1 LAQNLIFYYQNNSEM
16 YLKNISILSLSVILI
31 LSSCSGKKEEEKTVY
46 ENTKFKEKDQNTVQM
61 SDKQLQSIGL
71 TTTTVQEKTMQKL
84 VRLNGKV
91 EIEPSHISS
100 ISSIMGGHIKSI
112 NVINGSHFSKGQVL
126 AVVEDP
132 QFIQLQ
138 QDYLV
143 TKAQLEFAR
152 LNLSRQKDLNITKAT
167 SDKNLQ
173 TAQADYS
180 TLNATLKGLEE
191 KLRIIGINAKGL
203 NSSNIS
209 SRINVYA
216 PFSGFVSKILVNNG
230 QYINP
235 SDTLFEL
242 INPSGLLLE
251 LKVFENDVNDV
262 KIGQEILVYNNQN
275 PDKKSTAKIVSIVP
289 SIENGGSSIAVAK
302 LSSPNPEFIKGMYI
316 NAEVTINS
324 RFTIGLLNE
333 SVVSFESKNYVFEDL
348 GNKKYKMIP
357 VNVGISDDQFT
368 EILKADNLKDKKIV
382 QKGAYSLLMAL
393 KNKAE

>member
-1 LAQNLIFYYQNNSEM
+1 M

-91 EIEPSHISS
+91 EIAPSHISS

-143 TKAQLEFAR
+143 TKAQLESAR

-167 SDKNLQ
+167 SDKILQ

-203 NSSNIS
+203 NSSNIR

-242 INPSGLLLE
+242 INPAGLLLE

-302 LSSPNPEFIKGMYI
+302 LSTSNPEFIKGMYI

-324 RFTIGLLNE
+324 RFTIGLPNE
-333 SVVSFESKNYVFEDL
+333 SVVSFESKNYFFEDL
-348 GNKKYKMIP
+348 GNKKYKLIP

-368 EILKADNLKDKKIV
+368 EILKTDNLKDKKIV
-382 QKGAYSLLMAL
+382 RKGAYGLLMAM

>member
-1 LAQNLIFYYQNNSEM
+1 M
-16 YLKNISILSLSVILI
+16 YLKNISIFSLSAILA

-46 ENTKFKEKDQNTVQM
+46 ENTKFKEKDQNTVQL
-61 SDKQLQSIGL
+61 SDKQLQSVGL
-71 TTTTVQEKTMQKL
+71 TMTTVQEKTMQKL
-84 VRLNGKV
+84 IRLNGKV
-91 EIEPSHISS
+91 EIAPSHISS

-143 TKAQLEFAR
+143 TKAQLESAR
-152 LNLSRQKDLNITKAT
+152 LNLTRQKDLNITKAT
-167 SDKNLQ
+167 SDKTLQ

-180 TLNATLKGLEE
+180 TLNATLRGLEE
-191 KLRIIGINAKGL
+191 KLRIIGITAKGL
-203 NSSNIS
+203 NSSNIRS
-209 SRINVYA
+209 KINVYA

-242 INPSGLLLE
+242 INPAGLLLE

-262 KIGQEILVYNNQN
+262 KIGQEILVYNNQS
-275 PDKKSTAKIVSIVP
+275 PEKKSSAKIVSLVP

-302 LSSPNPEFIKGMYI
+302 LSSPNPEFIRGMYI
-316 NAEVTINS
+316 NGEVSINS
-324 RFTIGLLNE
+324 RFTIGLSNE
-333 SVVSFESKNYVFEDL
+333 SVVSFENKNYIFEDS
-348 GNKKYKMIP
+348 GNKKYQMIP
-357 VNVGISDDQFT
+357 VNTGISDGQFT
-368 EILKADNLKDKKIV
+368 EILKADHLKDKKIV
-382 QKGAYSLLMAL
+382 QKGAYSLLMLL
-393 KNKAE
+393 KNKAD

>member
-1 LAQNLIFYYQNNSEM
+1 MSF
-16 YLKNISILSLSVILI
+16 KNISIYSLSLALI

-46 ENTKFKEKDQNTVQM
+46 ENTKFKEKDQNTVQLTDQQIK
-61 SDKQLQSIGL
+61 SVGL
-71 TTTTVQEKTMQKL
+71 TTTVLENKTMEKL
-84 VRLNGKV
+84 VRLNGTV
-91 EIEPSHISS
+91 DIAPSHISS
-100 ISSIMGGHIKSI
+100 VSSIMGGHIKSI
-112 NVINGSHFSKGQVL
+112 NVINGSRFSKGQVL

-143 TKAQLEFAR
+143 TKAQMESAR
-152 LNLSRQKDLNITKAT
+152 LNLNRQKDLNTSKAS
-167 SDKNLQ
+167 SDKTLQ

-191 KLRIIGINAKGL
+191 KLRIIGIDAKGL
-203 NSSNIS
+203 SSSNIK

-242 INPSGLLLE
+242 INPTGLLLE
-251 LKVFENDVNDV
+251 LKVFENDINDV

-275 PDKKSTAKIVSIVP
+275 PEKKSKAKIISLVP
-289 SIENGGSSIAVAK
+289 NIENGGSSDVIAK
-302 LSSPNPEFIKGMYI
+302 LSASNPDFIKGMYI
-316 NAEVTINS
+316 NGEVSVNS
-324 RFTIGLLNE
+324 RYTLGLPSE
-333 SVVSFESKNYVFEDL
+333 AVVSFENKNYIFEDL
-348 GNKKYKMIP
+348 GNKKYKIIP
-357 VNVGISDDQFT
+357 VNTGIYDDKFT
-368 EILKADNLKDKKIV
+368 EILKADYLKDKKIV
-382 QKGAYSLLMAL
+382 HKGAYSLLMLL

>member
-1 LAQNLIFYYQNNSEM
+1 MS
-16 YLKNISILSLSVILI
+16 LKNISIYSLGLVLI

-46 ENTKFKEKDQNTVQM
+46 ENTKFKEKGQNTVQL
-61 SDKQLQSIGL
+61 SEQQIKSVGL
-71 TTTTVQEKTMQKL
+71 TTTVLENKTMEKL
-84 VRLNGKV
+84 VRLNGTV
-91 EIEPSHISS
+91 DIAPSHISS
-100 ISSIMGGHIKSI
+100 VSSIMGGHIKSI
-112 NVINGSHFSKGQVL
+112 NVINGSRFSKGQVL

-143 TKAQLEFAR
+143 TKAQLESAR
-152 LNLSRQKDLNITKAT
+152 LNLNRQKDLNTSKAS
-167 SDKNLQ
+167 SDKTLQ
-173 TAQADYS
+173 ATQADYS

-203 NSSNIS
+203 NSSNIR

-242 INPSGLLLE
+242 INPTGLLLE
-251 LKVFENDVNDV
+251 LKVFENDINDV

-275 PDKKSTAKIVSIVP
+275 PEKKSKAKIISLVP
-289 SIENGGSSIAVAK
+289 SIENGGSSDAIAK
-302 LSSPNPEFIKGMYI
+302 LSALNPDFIKGMYI
-316 NAEVTINS
+316 NGEVSVNS
-324 RFTIGLLNE
+324 RYTLGLPSE
-333 SVVSFESKNYVFEDL
+333 SVVSFENKNYIFEDL

-357 VNVGISDDQFT
+357 VNTGIYDDKFT
-368 EILKADNLKDKKIV
+368 EIFKADYLKEKKIV
-382 QKGAYSLLMAL
+382 QKGAYSLLMLL

>member
-1 LAQNLIFYYQNNSEM
+1 MS
-16 YLKNISILSLSVILI
+16 LKNISIYSLSLALI

-46 ENTKFKEKDQNTVQM
+46 ENTKFKEKDQNTVQL
-61 SDKQLQSIGL
+61 SDQQIKSVGL
-71 TTTTVQEKTMQKL
+71 TTTILENKTMEKL
-84 VRLNGKV
+84 VRLNGTV
-91 EIEPSHISS
+91 DIAPSHISS
-100 ISSIMGGHIKSI
+100 VSSIMGGHIKSI
-112 NVINGSHFSKGQVL
+112 NVINGSRFSKGQVL

-143 TKAQLEFAR
+143 TKAQLESAR
-152 LNLSRQKDLNITKAT
+152 LNLNRQRDLNTSKAS
-167 SDKNLQ
+167 SDKTLQ

-180 TLNATLKGLEE
+180 TFNATLKGLEE

-203 NSSNIS
+203 NSSNIR

-242 INPSGLLLE
+242 INPTGLLLE
-251 LKVFENDVNDV
+251 LKVFENDINDV

-275 PDKKSTAKIVSIVP
+275 PEKKSKAKIISLVP
-289 SIENGGSSIAVAK
+289 SIENGGSSDAIAK
-302 LSSPNPEFIKGMYI
+302 LSVSNPDFIKGMYI
-316 NAEVTINS
+316 NGEVSVNS
-324 RFTIGLLNE
+324 RYTLGLPSE
-333 SVVSFESKNYVFEDL
+333 AVVSFENKNYIFEDL

-357 VNVGISDDQFT
+357 VNTGIYDDKFT
-368 EILKADNLKDKKIV
+368 EILKADYLKDKKIV
-382 QKGAYSLLMAL
+382 HKGAYSLLMLL

>member
-1 LAQNLIFYYQNNSEM
+1 M
-16 YLKNISILSLSVILI
+16 YLKNISIFSLSVILI

-46 ENTKFKEKDQNTVQM
+46 ENTKFKEKNQNTVQM
-61 SDKQLQSIGL
+61 SDKQLESIGL
-71 TTTTVQEKTMQKL
+71 TTTTIQEKTMQKR

-91 EIEPSHISS
+91 EIAPSHISS
-100 ISSIMGGHIKSI
+100 VSSIMGGHIKSI

-143 TKAQLEFAR
+143 TKAQLESAR

-167 SDKNLQ
+167 SDKTLQ

-180 TLNATLKGLEE
+180 TLNATLRGLEE

-203 NSSNIS
+203 NSSNIR

-242 INPSGLLLE
+242 INPTGLLLE

-262 KIGQEILVYNNQN
+262 QIGQEILVYNNQN

-302 LSSPNPEFIKGMYI
+302 LSASNPEFIKGMYI

-324 RFTIGLLNE
+324 RFTIGLPNE
-333 SVVSFESKNYVFEDL
+333 SVVSFESKNYIFEDL
-348 GNKKYKMIP
+348 GNKKFKMIP

-382 QKGAYSLLMAL
+382 QKGAYGLLMAL

>member
-1 LAQNLIFYYQNNSEM
+1 M
-16 YLKNISILSLSVILI
+16 YLKNISIFSLSVILA
-31 LSSCSGKKEEEKTVY
+31 LASCSGKKEEEKTVY
-46 ENTKFKEKDQNTVQM
+46 ENTKFKEKDHNTVQL
-61 SDKQLQSIGL
+61 SDKQMQSVGL
-71 TTTTVQEKTMQKL
+71 TTTTVQDKTMQKL

-91 EIEPSHISS
+91 EIAPSHISS

-143 TKAQLEFAR
+143 TKAQLESAK
-152 LNLSRQKDLNITKAT
+152 LNLTRQKDLNITKAS
-167 SDKNLQ
+167 SDKTLQ

-180 TLNATLKGLEE
+180 TLNATLRGLEE

-203 NSSNIS
+203 NSSNIRS
-209 SRINVYA
+209 KINVYA

-242 INPSGLLLE
+242 INPAGLLLE

-275 PDKKSTAKIVSIVP
+275 PEKKSSAKIVSIVP
-289 SIENGGSSIAVAK
+289 SIGNGGSSIAVAK
-302 LSSPNPEFIKGMYI
+302 LSGPNPEFIRGMYI
-316 NAEVTINS
+316 NVEVSINS
-324 RFTIGLLNE
+324 RFTIGLPNE
-333 SVVSFESKNYVFEDL
+333 SIVSFENKNYIFEIL
-348 GNKKYKMIP
+348 GNKKYKMTP
-357 VNVGISDDQFT
+357 VNVGISDDSFT
-368 EILKADNLKDKKIV
+368 EVLKADNLMNKKFV
-382 QKGAYSLLMAL
+382 QKGAYSLLMLL
-393 KNKAE
+393 KNKVD